1 MSRIEL
7 NEETFK
13 QSLLRVVDLAKN
25 AISELNVESHDD
37 AKKVCKVLKDLNLLE
52 TELKDDITYFRNAY
66 LYAQTASNYLI
77 AVNVHPLE
85 TLKLQTAVMIVEAL
99 KIACESRVECM

>member
-1 MSRIEL
+1 MARIEL

-37 AKKVCKVLKDLNLLE
+37 SMKVCKVLKNLNLLE
-52 TELKDDITYFRNAY
+52 TELKDDITYFRNVT
-66 LYAQTASNYLI
+66 LYAQTASNYLL

-85 TLKLQTAVMIVEAL
+85 TLKLQTAVIIVDVL
-99 KIACESRVECM
+99 RTACKSRVECM